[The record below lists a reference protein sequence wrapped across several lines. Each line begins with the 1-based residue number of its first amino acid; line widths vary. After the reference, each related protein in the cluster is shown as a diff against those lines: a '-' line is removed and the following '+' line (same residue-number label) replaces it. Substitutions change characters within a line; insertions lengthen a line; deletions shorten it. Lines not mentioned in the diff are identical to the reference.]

1 MGKSILT
8 SHQLEFLELAS
19 VDKQITKWFYLT
31 GGTALAEFYL
41 HHRLSEDLD
50 FFIEEK
56 EVDQILVDA
65 FLKKISP
72 KLNITQVNRSNFLGL
87 VSFLLTFK
95 DGEKLKV
102 DFNFYPFKR
111 IGKAIKFNSLE
122 IDSIYDIA
130 VNKTHVLFMKP
141 RSRDYV
147 DLYFIMRKY
156 KYSLNKLILD
166 AKIKFDWH
174 IDKFNLA
181 SQFLR
186 VKEFADQ
193 SPEILKPYDRK
204 KMEEFFMNHA
214 KALESEI
221 FKK

>member
-147 DLYFIMRKY
+147 DLY
-156 KYSLNKLILD
+156 
-166 AKIKFDWH
+166 
-174 IDKFNLA
+174 
-181 SQFLR
+181 
-186 VKEFADQ
+186 
-193 SPEILKPYDRK
+193 
-204 KMEEFFMNHA
+204 
-214 KALESEI
+214 
-221 FKK
+221 